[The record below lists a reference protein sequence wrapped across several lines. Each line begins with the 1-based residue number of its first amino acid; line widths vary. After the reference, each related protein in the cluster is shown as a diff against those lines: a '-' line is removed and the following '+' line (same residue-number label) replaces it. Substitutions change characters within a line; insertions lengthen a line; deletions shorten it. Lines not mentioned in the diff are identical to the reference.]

1 MNFVKSQHAGEH
13 HFPFSTT
20 TATTTNKNCVPQKL
34 SAGKQKA
41 TVKHEKVLATY
52 RTDIKSSPCTRALF
66 PKAPA
71 GTLAPSTR
79 SQGSVSRAPCAMQPD
94 KQCYIYVT
102 RNSSIVRKFDF
113 EASSRRIDPRHVEL
127 ATVGCAR
134 DRFVDSASNSRIRT
148 IERLAGEC
156 RRETR
161 MITDQAALDPE
172 MRHA

>member
-1 MNFVKSQHAGEH
+1 MGTDRHHEQHEAWCVLRRQKKIH
-13 HFPFSTT
+13 IFSM
-20 TATTTNKNCVPQKL
+20 KL
-34 SAGKQKA
+34 MS
-41 TVKHEKVLATY
+41 THSTLCP
-52 RTDIKSSPCTRALF
+52 ITRGC
-66 PKAPA
+66 
-71 GTLAPSTR
+71 GTLLREQAVT
-79 SQGSVSRAPCAMQPD
+79 GSRTSMRRVQRLKKLNREVQYSHPHT
-94 KQCYIYVT
+94 T

-134 DRFVDSASNSRIRT
+134 DRFVDNASNSRIRT
-148 IERLAGEC
+148 IERLAGGC